1 MAQPLNCTFL
11 TGEVSGPCELR
22 TSKAGK
28 AYASFKFMS
37 KREVAGKV
45 EETEL
50 NCMAFGGLAERI
62 ASYLRA
68 PLFIAGRL
76 RTERW
81 EYQGKPYSK
90 LVLNVDDARPLIA
103 EDVSPVPI
111 ADAPAEAPAVATE
124 QPPF

>member
-1 MAQPLNCTFL
+1 MAQPLNTTFM
-11 TGEVSGPCELR
+11 TGEVSGPCELK

-37 KREVAGKV
+37 KRDVAGKV

-50 NCMAFGGLAERI
+50 ACMAFGGLAERI
-62 ASYLRA
+62 ARDVRA
-68 PLFIAGRL
+68 PMFIAGRL

-90 LVLNVDDARPLIA
+90 LVLNIDDARPLVA
-103 EDVSPVPI
+103 EDAQPASVTSE
-111 ADAPAEAPAVATE
+111 AAPAATAD